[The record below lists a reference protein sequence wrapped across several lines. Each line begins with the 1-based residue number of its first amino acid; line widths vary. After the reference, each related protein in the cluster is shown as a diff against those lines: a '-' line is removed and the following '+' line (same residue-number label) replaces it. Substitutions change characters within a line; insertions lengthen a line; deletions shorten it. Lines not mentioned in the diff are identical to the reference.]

1 MLIVLLLAEYLSHL
15 AQGFTIQHGYTRSRT
30 PPFGALSSAV
40 NRLGLTENFNRW
52 RYLQRLLD
60 EEVEAHDVNEVLFI
74 LLDNYK
80 RRVEQDPDESTAP
93 ERTLEVLE
101 RIERLLQPYDG
112 SLPVLQDPACTPGD
126 QHVLMQVELLLPD
139 PVEKEEAFQGA
150 WDTVLELHGKAS
162 VTANERAARPEWK
175 AVFLIARVMIY
186 FDFLTGEGLEVPS
199 SIG

>member
-15 AQGFTIQHGYTRSRT
+15 ALGFTVQHGYTRPRT

>member
-1 MLIVLLLAEYLSHL
+1 MLTVLLLAPYLAHR
-15 AQGFTIQHGYTRSRT
+15 AQGFAIQPCCTHHHSMRLV
-30 PPFGALSSAV
+30 ALSSVV

-60 EEVEAHDVNEVLFI
+60 EEVEAHDVNEVLFV

-80 RRVEQDPDESTAP
+80 RRVGQDPDESTAP

-101 RIERLLQPYDG
+101 RIDRLLQPYDG

-126 QHVLMQVELLLPD
+126 QQVLMQVETLLPD
-139 PVEKEEAFQGA
+139 PVEKEEAFKGA

-162 VTANERAARPEWK
+162 VAANERAARPEWK

-186 FDFLTGEGLEVPS
+186 FDFLTGEGLQVPS